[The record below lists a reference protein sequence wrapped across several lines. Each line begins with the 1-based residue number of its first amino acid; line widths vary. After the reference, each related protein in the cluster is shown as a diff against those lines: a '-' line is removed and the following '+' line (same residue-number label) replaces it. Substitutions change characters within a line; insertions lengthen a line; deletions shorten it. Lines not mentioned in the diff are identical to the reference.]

1 MSGTGLPERPHLDQ
15 LRRQAKE
22 LKEAARSG
30 DQAALR
36 RLRPYLPPDGS
47 ISLSAAQLAIAREH
61 GFASWAKLNAEVR
74 LRTAEF
80 IEWVHEFLQRSLNA
94 SPGAMRMLRN
104 EPSLATFDIR
114 TAAVLGEVATVRR
127 LIAADPAAATRP
139 DRERGWPPL
148 LYACMSRWHR
158 LALPEPDLPVE
169 EAVRR
174 IQERAAGIVEVVR
187 LLLEAGANPNT
198 TVGDHPGE
206 PGWCTPLHAAA
217 GRADHAALAALLL
230 EFGAR
235 PDDHTMFLA
244 AFHAHPHRPMPGV
257 FPSGLRG
264 PASHD
269 CLRLLLSHHR
279 LPATTTA
286 LAAPISLDDAEGV
299 QMMLDSGAD
308 PNHPLPGHLLG
319 AAYHDE
325 PALTPVLAAIRL
337 GCAPALVGL
346 LLERGGEANGSGPDG
361 LTPYRTAIQV
371 GRPGLTDLLL
381 RHGAREEA
389 TPIGML
395 LTACADADRDAALRL
410 LDNHPGLLDSLT
422 ESNRAIMVAAA
433 DRGATESVRLM
444 LELGFPADTRAGSDA
459 LTPLHAAARSGSA
472 DLVRVLL
479 DAGADVE
486 ARDSRRDAS
495 PLSWAVVGSA
505 HRLGHDPNP
514 DRPGTIRALLDA
526 GADPEQAWAA
536 MVFPEREVARLLVER
551 GINVPGK
558 DIAMMRHS
566 LDLGPA

>member
-1 MSGTGLPERPHLDQ
+1 MSPAGLPERPDLDQ

-22 LKEAARSG
+22 LKI
-30 DQAALR
+30 AALAGDPVAR
-36 RLRPYLPPDGS
+36 QRLRGYAPAGAPVTL
-47 ISLSAAQLAIAREH
+47 AMAQLVIAREL
-61 GFASWAKLNAEVR
+61 GFASWAKLKAEVETR
-74 LRTAEF
+74 VTALDAR
-80 IEWVHEFLQRSLNA
+80 VGEFLQRSLIGSA
-94 SPGAMRMLRN
+94 GAVRMLRAD
-104 EPSLATFDIR
+104 PAIAGHDIR
-114 TAAVLGEVATVRR
+114 TAAVLGEVDTVGR
-127 LIAADPAAATRP
+127 LIAADPAAAVRV
-139 DRERGWPPL
+139 DEESGWPPL
-148 LYACMSRWHR
+148 LYVCMSRWHR
-158 LALPEPDLPVE
+158 LALTEPGVAAEDALW
-169 EAVRR
+169 RMR
-174 IQERAAGIVEVVR
+174 QRAAGMVEVTR
-187 LLLEAGANPNT
+187 LLLDAGADPNT
-198 TVGDHPGE
+198 TVGGRPGK
-206 PGWCTPLHAAA
+206 PPFCSPLYAAA
-217 GRADHAALAALLL
+217 GRADNAAITAQLL
-230 EFGAR
+230 EHGAR
-235 PDDHTMFLA
+235 PDDHTVYLS
-244 AFHAHPHRPMPGV
+244 AFHANPHRPVPGV
-257 FPSGLRG
+257 RPVGLRG